1 MQNDNIQTSFPPFKP
16 LSKGGNAKSDGLEV
30 DSSRPPLHDGPKQA
44 RGDDTVFLSGNGIFC
59 DGTCT
64 VPEEFSLGRPGDAL
78 MQRIKPYLEGCPI
91 AVCFLLIR
99 KP

>member
-1 MQNDNIQTSFPPFKP
+1 MQNDNIQTSFPPFKS
-16 LSKGGNAKSDGLEV
+16 LSKGGNAKSGGLEV
-30 DSSRPPLHDGPKQA
+30 DYSRPPLHDGPEQA
-44 RGDDTVFLSGNGIFC
+44 GGDDTVFLSGNGISC
-59 DGTCT
+59 DGTFT
-64 VPEEFSLGRPGDAL
+64 VPGEFSLGRPDDAL